1 MNMKKI
7 AVAMSGGIDSSV
19 SAFLLQ
25 KAGFNVIGIHAIF
38 HENYD
43 KQSLKIANQTA
54 KQLKIPF
61 FVLNLQKEFKKEIIN
76 AFINDLKSGITP
88 NPCILCNEKIKF
100 GLLLKQAEKLEATM
114 LATGHYARIKDKKL
128 FRANDSSKDQSY
140 FLWRLKQNQLK
151 KILFPLSPLTKE
163 KVKKIAKEN
172 RLPAFHSKGS
182 QDICFCPDFKEFVKK
197 NIKLKSGNIIDT
209 KNNILGKHEGLPLY
223 TIGQRERIKL
233 SGGPYYVF
241 KKDVKNNLLIVTKDL
256 KKIYSNTLIAKDIN
270 WISGINPKF
279 PLRAKAEI
287 RYGHKGQLAAITKQ
301 KDSLRVVFDKPQ
313 LAITPGQS
321 VVFFKNKQ
329 VLGGGIIQ

>member
-1 MNMKKI
+1 MKKI
-7 AVAMSGGIDSSV
+7 AIAMSGGIDSSV

-25 KAGFNVIGIHAIF
+25 KAGFDVIGIHAIF
-38 HENYD
+38 HKNYN
-43 KQSLKIANQTA
+43 KQSLKIARQTA
-54 KQLKIPF
+54 KHLNIPF

-88 NPCILCNEKIKF
+88 NPCVFCNERIKF
-100 GLLLKQAEKLEATM
+100 GLLLREAEKQRATM
-114 LATGHYARIKDKKL
+114 LATGHYAKIKDKKL
-128 FRANDSSKDQSY
+128 FKANDSLKDQSY

-151 KILFPLSPLTKE
+151 NILFPLSSLTKE
-163 KVKKIAKEN
+163 KVKKIAKEIGFASS
-172 RLPAFHSKGS
+172 RSKES

-197 NIKLKSGNIIDT
+197 KIKLKSGDIIDA

-223 TIGQRERIKL
+223 TTGQRQGIKL

-241 KKDVKNNLLIVTKDL
+241 KKDIKNNLLIVTKDL
-256 KKIYSNTLIAKDIN
+256 KEISSKILIAKNIN
-270 WISGINPKF
+270 WISGITPKF
-279 PLRAKAEI
+279 PLRARAQI
-287 RYGHKGQLAAITKQ
+287 RYGHKAQLATITK
-301 KDSLRVVFDKPQ
+301 KNNSLKVEFDKLQ